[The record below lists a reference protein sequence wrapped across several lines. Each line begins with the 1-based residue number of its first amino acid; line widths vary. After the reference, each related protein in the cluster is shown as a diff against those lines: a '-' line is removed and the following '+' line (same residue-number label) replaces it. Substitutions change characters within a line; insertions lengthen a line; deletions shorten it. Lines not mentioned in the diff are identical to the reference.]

1 MAPREHVKIEKYQ
14 GGSFSGAAAAV
25 TRALMNEPGLHAAS
39 VGVTHTAAGHAALI
53 GRASRRVYGSFAK
66 RSVYTRLKSPNQ
78 DPRRSALFSYGVPRC
93 VPPRRE

>member
-1 MAPREHVKIEKYQ
+1 MAYFEMAPRGHGKVEEYQ
-14 GGSFSGAAAAV
+14 EGSFSGAAAV

-66 RSVYTRLKSPNQ
+66 RSAYTRLRSP
-78 DPRRSALFSYGVPRC
+78 
-93 VPPRRE
+93 

>member
-1 MAPREHVKIEKYQ
+1 VKVEEYQ
-14 GGSFSGAAAAV
+14 VGSFSGAAAV

-66 RSVYTRLKSPNQ
+66 RSAYTRLRSP
-78 DPRRSALFSYGVPRC
+78 
-93 VPPRRE
+93 